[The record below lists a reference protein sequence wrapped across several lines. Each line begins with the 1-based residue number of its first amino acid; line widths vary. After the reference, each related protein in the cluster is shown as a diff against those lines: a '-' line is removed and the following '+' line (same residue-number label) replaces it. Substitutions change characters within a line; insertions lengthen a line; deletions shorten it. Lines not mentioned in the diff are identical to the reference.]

1 MTITA
6 PLYLQFKHTNMIEDF
21 FNATFITV
29 IIFLVILSSMM
40 VITLMLADVD
50 GKTYEYGML
59 RVFGFM

>member
-1 MTITA
+1 MA
-6 PLYLQFKHTNMIEDF
+6 PLYLQFENTFLLEDF
-21 FNATFITV
+21 FNATFIAV

-40 VITLMLADVD
+40 VITLMLADVE